1 MKLKGFIQFIKF
13 TNAYTHREREG
24 MRKVETNETKFVSV
38 FLVKSIYTSSFGCM
52 KFYFD
57 N

>member
-1 MKLKGFIQFIKF
+1 MYIHI
-13 TNAYTHREREG
+13 EREKESE